1 MASKLLDMTWK
12 DAWCFFL
19 LVRKLGCPYLLS
31 TMYSMPDD
39 FGSNPAWKS
48 LLREK
53 HIMPWKCE
61 TRVQIIMSKYP
72 PLKHEGFY
80 HPLHDITLCHHRH
93 IHLKWTSTKR
103 ASTFI
108 AISLPF
114 SNIGRHCNC
123 LWCDPPYSTQQPL
136 KARKQPCLPLL
147 GFLNSFI
154 GVVVQPIVSLGTI
167 QRTYIPKHVV

>member
-1 MASKLLDMTWK
+1 MLD
-12 DAWCFFL
+12 AFFPFGTETGMPL
-19 LVRKLGCPYLLS
+19 LVVNHVFY
-31 TMYSMPDD
+31 
-39 FGSNPAWKS
+39 AWWFWEQSHMKQS
-48 LLREK
+48 VA
-53 HIMPWKCE
+53 WNTKCE

-93 IHLKWTSTKR
+93 LHLKWTSTKR

-123 LWCDPPYSTQQPL
+123 LWCDPPYSTPQPL
-136 KARKQPCLPLL
+136 MARKWPCLPLL

-154 GVVVQPIVSLGTI
+154 GILVQPMVSLGTI
-167 QRTYIPKHVV
+167 QRTYISKHII